1 MTNLKNTAA
10 LSVAFSEQGDSLAY
24 ASADGSISVYSN
36 SIGNAAAGDTGA
48 AAASLRASAPAFKPA
63 STPPPA
69 ARRPM
74 TAPGRIVPSSGGAE
88 NTLLSHVDTTTAIFL
103 PRQARD
109 DYKKETLKQRRVFRF
124 PQVVPSRRVTS
135 TSSRA

>member
-88 NTLLSHVDTTTAIFL
+88 NTMHPFE
-103 PRQARD
+103 PC
-109 DYKKETLKQRRVFRF
+109 
-124 PQVVPSRRVTS
+124 
-135 TSSRA
+135 